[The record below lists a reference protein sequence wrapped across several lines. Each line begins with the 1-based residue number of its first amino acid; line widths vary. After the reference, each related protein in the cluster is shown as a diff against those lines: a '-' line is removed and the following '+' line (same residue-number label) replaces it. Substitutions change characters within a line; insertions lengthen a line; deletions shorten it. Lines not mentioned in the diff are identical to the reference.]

1 MKRVLLILV
10 SIVCISQLLLAQDHK
25 VTVTGTVRD
34 NTGAVLPGVTVYE
47 KSNRLNG
54 TATNQIGE
62 YQIVVSS
69 GNSILVFSYIGLT
82 PQEQPVNNRT
92 QIQVVLI
99 PDVQELKDVVVIGYG
114 TVKKSDLTGSV
125 SSVTMKGDEMV
136 PRTSVEQMIQGK
148 AAGVMITTTS
158 AKPGGA
164 ISVKIRGNN
173 SINAGNEPLYVIDG
187 FPVTSNEYDLSS
199 GMTSGGPVNPLVTL
213 DPNDIESIEVLKDAS
228 ATAIYGA
235 RATNGVVLI
244 TTRRGKVGKM
254 KIDANYTQGIQKIRK
269 KMDMLN
275 AAQFATL
282 VNEALVNEGLA
293 PKYPNPDSLGKGTDW
308 QDALFRQAPTSDLNL
323 TFSGGQNGT
332 TYYMSTN
339 YYKQQ
344 GIIQNT
350 NLDRLSMR
358 LGLDMNLKSWLTAGT
373 TLNLSNVVSN
383 NSETAGWGV
392 VNTALMF
399 NPILPVKDENGDYTL
414 MNDRTIFTGN
424 PIALA
429 TEADSR
435 SNTSRAISNSFLQAT
450 LFGKLIVRSS
460 IGIDAGYNKEV
471 YYYPSYILAGMDAK
485 GSAGIGNLL
494 NTSLL
499 NENTVKYK
507 LTLAKKHDFDFLAG
521 FTVQKSRNEVT
532 RVAVE
537 GFSEDI
543 LRYNS
548 LNAASKISSFPYSY
562 AQQWSMLSYL
572 GRVNYSFANKLL
584 LTINGRIDGSSK
596 FGTGNKYGF
605 FPSVAAAYKL
615 SEEKFLVDSKVI
627 NLLKIRMSYGTTG
640 NQEIASY
647 QSLAVLGITSYPIGG
662 NNVIGYSPFQIS
674 NPNLRWETTNQFDAG
689 LDVSLFDNRIQLTA
703 DYYFK
708 KTKDLL
714 LYVNLPI
721 SSGYPTALQNI
732 GSVQN
737 QGVEF
742 TLSTKNLVGAFT
754 WTTDFNIAFNRNK
767 LLSLASEDSMPV
779 ASRINQLDPGW
790 LFVGQPIG
798 LFYGLKTNGL
808 WQINDDI
815 ANSAQPNAKPGD
827 IRYIDTNKDGVIN
840 MNDRQ
845 LIGKTEPKFFGGIMN
860 VFNYRGFELVVF
872 IQGMYGNQIWNG
884 NLLSYEYPNGL
895 YNQFTTV
902 LDRWTPENADATV
915 PRASAFMQ
923 EAYPMDRFVEDGSY
937 LRLKTLSFSYEL
949 TNLFKI
955 RGVQSCRIF
964 FTGENLLTLTNY
976 TGYDPEVNYFG
987 KNYLAAGYDYGSY
1000 PSVKTYHF
1008 GFKISF

>member
-1 MKRVLLILV
+1 MKKVLLILV
-10 SIVCISQLLLAQDHK
+10 SIVCVVQLLEGQDRK
-25 VTVTGTVRD
+25 LTITGTVRD
-34 NTGAVLPGVTVYE
+34 NSEVLLPGVTVYE
-47 KSNRLNG
+47 KSNKSNG
-54 TATNQIGE
+54 TTTNQLGE
-62 YQIVVSS
+62 YNITVGSGSS
-69 GNSILVFSYIGLT
+69 VLVFSYVGLVS
-82 PQEQPVNNRT
+82 QEQPVNNRT
-92 QIQVVLI
+92 QIPVVLRV
-99 PDVQELKDVVVIGYG
+99 DVQEIMDVVVIGYG

-125 SSVTMKGDEMV
+125 SSVTMEGNEMI

-148 AAGVMITTTS
+148 AAGVLITTTS

-199 GMTSGGPVNPLVTL
+199 GMTSGGPINPLVTL

-269 KMDMLN
+269 KMDMLT

-344 GIIQNT
+344 GIILNT
-350 NLDRLSMR
+350 NLDRISMR

-399 NPILPVKDENGDYTL
+399 NPILPVKDDKGIYTL

-424 PIALA
+424 PVALA

-435 SNTSRAISNSFLQAT
+435 SNTSRAISNSYLQAT
-450 LFGKLIVRSS
+450 LLDNLVLRST

-471 YYYPSYILAGMDAK
+471 FYYPSYILAGMDAK

-494 NTSLL
+494 NYSLL
-499 NENTVKYK
+499 NENTLKYTVN
-507 LTLAKKHDFDFLAG
+507 LVKKHELDFLAG
-521 FTVQKSRNEVT
+521 FTVQKARNEVT

-548 LNAASKISSFPYSY
+548 LNAAAKISSFPYSY

-572 GRVNYSFANKLL
+572 GRINYSFANKLL

-596 FGTGNKYGF
+596 FGAGNKYGF

-615 SEEKFLVDSKVI
+615 SEEKFLADSEVI
-627 NLLKIRMSYGTTG
+627 NLLKIRMSYGITG

-662 NNVIGYSPFQIS
+662 NNIIGYSPFQIS
-674 NPNLRWETTNQFDAG
+674 NPNLKWETTNQFDAG
-689 LDVSLFDNRIQLTA
+689 IDASLFNNRIQLTA

-721 SSGYPTALQNI
+721 SSGYTTALQNI

-737 QGVEF
+737 QGVEL
-742 TLSTKNLVGAFT
+742 TLSTKNIVGAFT
-754 WTTDFNIAFNRNK
+754 WSTDFNIALNRNK
-767 LLSLASEDSMPV
+767 LLSLASEDSMPIS
-779 ASRINQLDPGW
+779 SRINQLDPGW
-790 LFVGQPIG
+790 LFVGQSIG
-798 LFYGLKTNGL
+798 LFYGLKTDGL
-808 WQINDDI
+808 WQNGDDI
-815 ANSAQPNAKPGD
+815 ANSAQPNAKPGN
-827 IRYIDTNKDGVIN
+827 IRYIDTNQDGVIN

-845 LIGKTEPKFFGGIMN
+845 LIGKTEPRFFGGITN
-860 VFNYRGFELVVF
+860 AFTYRGFELVVF
-872 IQGMYGNQIWNG
+872 LQGMYGNKIWNG

-895 YNQFTTV
+895 YNQFTSV
-902 LDRWTPENADATV
+902 LDRWTPENTDTEV

-937 LRLKTLSFSYEL
+937 LRLKTISFSYEL
-949 TNLFKI
+949 TNLFTI
-955 RGVQSCRIF
+955 RGLQSCRIF
-964 FTGENLLTLTNY
+964 FTGENLITLTNY

-1000 PSVKTYHF
+1000 PSVKAYHF
-1008 GFKISF
+1008 GVKLSF